1 MHLKNNLEFK
11 ELNFSQILFETF
23 LCNLTFF
30 SEIVYEYWAWRGV
43 KNGYNFK
50 GQSSSYI
57 VENKIQNK
65 FDEIA
70 RFYEKK

>member
-1 MHLKNNLEFK
+1 MVTISKDR
-11 ELNFSQILFETF
+11 T
-23 LCNLTFF
+23 
-30 SEIVYEYWAWRGV
+30 R
-43 KNGYNFK
+43 
-50 GQSSSYI
+50 SSYI